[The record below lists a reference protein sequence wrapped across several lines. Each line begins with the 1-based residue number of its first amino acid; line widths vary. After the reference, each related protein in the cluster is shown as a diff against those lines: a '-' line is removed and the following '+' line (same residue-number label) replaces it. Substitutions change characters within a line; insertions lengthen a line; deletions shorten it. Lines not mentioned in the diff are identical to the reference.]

1 MTIGLE
7 INRWKNSW
15 EFIVGGYHSSTRH
28 PNMTSMRGFGGSS
41 VLRLATIAS
50 VAAEKTAAAEQISLI
65 PRLEGHRHG

>member
-1 MTIGLE
+1 MTT
-7 INRWKNSW
+7 
-15 EFIVGGYHSSTRH
+15 SSTRH